1 MKIGII
7 GLGKMG
13 QNHLNELSKNSH
25 FKLNALFDLCKNPN
39 LNIFDDIFYDDLDK
53 FLNQNNDIIIIA
65 TPTNSHL
72 TIAKKF
78 LNNAN
83 AF

>member
-25 FKLNALFDLCKNPN
+25 FKLNALFDLCKNSN

-72 TIAKKF
+72 AIAKKSF
-78 LNNAN
+78 
-83 AF
+83 

>member
-53 FLNQNNDIIIIA
+53 FLN
-65 TPTNSHL
+65 
-72 TIAKKF
+72 
-78 LNNAN
+78 
-83 AF
+83 

>member
-39 LNIFDDIFYDDLDK
+39 LNIFDDIFYD
-53 FLNQNNDIIIIA
+53 
-65 TPTNSHL
+65 
-72 TIAKKF
+72 
-78 LNNAN
+78 
-83 AF
+83 